1 MNAIFTLI
9 LSMVSLSLIGLN
21 ENELASEYIEK
32 YKELAISEMHRTGI
46 PASIKLAQGIHE
58 SGMGRSRLALNAN
71 NHFGIKCGSSWDR
84 KTYYIE
90 DDDYRNGK
98 KIKSCFRHYS
108 NAGESYVAHS
118 DFLSNSNR
126 YANLFTLGVNNY
138 EGWAY
143 GLKKAGYATDPK
155 YAEKII
161 RIIQDYNLYEFDNGN
176 KTIADR
182 GAKAKHTVNAS
193 AQVTSRQSTSRNS
206 RSLEKSKIA
215 YNSSI
220 VNHTDLLVCTGIE
233 NMRQIAKDHD
243 LSLKEL
249 QELNP
254 NLKVSTSKD
263 LEPGT
268 LVYLEKKKIS
278 YKGKKK
284 FHVVLP
290 NENMQMISDKYAIQ
304 LTALYLKNR
313 MPKEAQPFP
322 GEKIF
327 LKGMIRLKDTP
338 SFYRPDDR
346 YARDGKSP
354 FND

>member
-1 MNAIFTLI
+1 MI
-9 LSMVSLSLIGLN
+9 SLTFIGLN
-21 ENELASEYIEK
+21 ENELANEYIEK
-32 YKELAISEMHRTGI
+32 YRELAISEMYRTGI
-46 PASIKLAQGIHE
+46 PASIKLAQGMHE
-58 SGMGRSRLALNAN
+58 SGMGRSRLATQAN
-71 NHFGIKCGSSWDR
+71 NHFGIKCGSTWER

-98 KIKSCFRHYS
+98 KIKSCFRQYGD
-108 NAGESYVAHS
+108 AGESYVAHS
-118 DFLSNSNR
+118 DFLSGSNR
-126 YANLFTLGVNNY
+126 YASLFTLSTNNY
-138 EGWAY
+138 EGWAR

-161 RIIQDYNLYEFDNGN
+161 RIIQDYQLYEFDNGN
-176 KTIADR
+176 NFVAFKENKDSKSE
-182 GAKAKHTVNAS
+182 KAKGS
-193 AQVTSRQSTSRNS
+193 SRSKSSESNSR

-215 YNSSI
+215 YNTST
-220 VNHTDLLVCTGIE
+220 VNHTDLLVSTGIE
-233 NMRQIAKDHD
+233 NLRQIAKDHD
-243 LSLKEL
+243 LKLKDL

-254 NLKVSTSKD
+254 SIKTSTSKD
-263 LEPGT
+263 LEAGT

-278 YKGKKK
+278 YKGSKK
-284 FHVVLP
+284 FHIVMP
-290 NENMQMISDKYAIQ
+290 NETMQGISDKYAIQ

-313 MPKEAQPFP
+313 MPKDAQPFP

-346 YARDGKSP
+346 YATNGKSP